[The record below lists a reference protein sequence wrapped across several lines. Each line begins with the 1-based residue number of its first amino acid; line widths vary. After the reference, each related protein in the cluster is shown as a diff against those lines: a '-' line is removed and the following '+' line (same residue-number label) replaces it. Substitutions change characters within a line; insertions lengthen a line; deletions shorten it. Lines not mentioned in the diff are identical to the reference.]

1 MKLKKPKHNDIRL
14 SIDDKITFEILW
26 DYLGTLGVDRY
37 NIEKGYRK
45 DFPYLMWDG
54 TSFCRTSSLS
64 RADSI
69 VVNTVGDFMK
79 HFISS
84 GTEEIQLTSE
94 YKATIHPDKVIVGC
108 QTITKEKVEEILK
121 IMNEL

>member
-14 SIDDKITFEILW
+14 AIDDKITFEILW
-26 DYLGTLGVDRY
+26 DYLGTLGAERY
-37 NIEKGYRK
+37 NAEQGYK
-45 DFPYLMWDG
+45 TGFPYLMWDG
-54 TSFCRTSSLS
+54 SMFCRAGGLNYSS
-64 RADSI
+64 SI
-69 VVNTVGDFMK
+69 VVDTVGDFMK